1 MGEGCEGRK
10 SKIDSNNNVWAI
22 RKKVELKIRKWESAD
37 NKVWAIHKK
46 VGIISGKSW
55 EAK

>member
-10 SKIDSNNNVWAI
+10 SGVVANNKVWAI
-22 RKKVELKIRKWESAD
+22 SKKVELKIRKWESAD

-46 VGIISGKSW
+46 VGIISGKS
-55 EAK
+55 